1 MFSIY
6 CPLLGVCR
14 WHCFISFFSSGIQ
27 RGVWKK
33 TSDAVLGMEVG
44 IFYQTYYGSIYI
56 NGYAPL
62 YIDKGFK
69 TQILVCPRFCV
80 PFREHVNKCYM
91 WEYNNADIN
100 RLCAKK
106 QNWGYFI
113 GPSVHLLFAATQ
125 SKKHLFFNHHIWLWI
140 YAFLP
145 SEFQGHLQHNW
156 MGGWEA
162 SKQLLDR
169 STAKTQDRKLLSFR
183 SV

>member
-1 MFSIY
+1 MT
-6 CPLLGVCR
+6 LLY
-14 WHCFISFFSSGIQ
+14 FFLKWNPEGSLQ
-27 RGVWKK
+27 K

-69 TQILVCPRFCV
+69 THILACPHSCV

-106 QNWGYFI
+106 QNWDYFI
-113 GPSVHLLFAATQ
+113 GPSVHLLFAVTQ
-125 SKKHLFFNHHIWLWI
+125 SKKHIFFNGHI
-140 YAFLP
+140 
-145 SEFQGHLQHNW
+145 
-156 MGGWEA
+156 
-162 SKQLLDR
+162 
-169 STAKTQDRKLLSFR
+169 
-183 SV
+183 